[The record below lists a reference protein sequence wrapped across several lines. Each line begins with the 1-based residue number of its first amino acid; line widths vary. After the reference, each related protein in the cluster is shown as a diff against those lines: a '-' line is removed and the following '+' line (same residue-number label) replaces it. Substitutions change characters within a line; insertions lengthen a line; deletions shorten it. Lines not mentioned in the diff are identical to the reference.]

1 MLGHNLEDLIK
12 KTETKKSFDEDFFDF
27 SDRLYPW
34 TTVYRFF
41 FFADF
46 VNKTQ
51 MMLGVGQK
59 KISNYRINSK
69 KTDFK
74 NNGPDY
80 KVGVSYWCENG
91 AVTHQTKNE
100 VIKVDNG
107 MSTETFKFEKRKNE
121 YQFDLEEFNTHI
133 SLNDKMSKNDYLR
146 FNIGVSP
153 FYRYNKHL
161 SFKGELAGEKVEKGA
176 AFIQKVNLNMPFI
189 PWRWGRIFFENGAHF
204 DFYEPRLLTPMFKSI
219 NFELEG
225 EKLEF
230 KSDQAIKLKDNQWTI
245 TGRATSGERLEA
257 RINSYSQVPQ
267 LFETRRTSFTYNE
280 MPSTIE
286 SFTIKKD
293 GQIIHSAESLGE
305 SIANCED
312 AYYSRLPFYTSR
324 GR

>member
-12 KTETKKSFDEDFFDF
+12 KTKTTKSFDEDFFDF
-27 SDRLYPW
+27 TDRLYPW

-46 VNKTQ
+46 ANKAQ

-59 KISNYRINSK
+59 NISNYRINGI

-80 KVGVSYWCENG
+80 KVGVSYWFENG
-91 AVTHQTKNE
+91 RVSHQTKNE
-100 VIKVDNG
+100 ILKLKNG
-107 MSTETFKFEKRKNE
+107 MTTETFRFEKHENE
-121 YQFDLEEFNTHI
+121 YRFDLEEFNTHI
-133 SLNDKMSKNDYLR
+133 RLNDKTSKNDYLR

-161 SFKGELAGEKVEKGA
+161 SFKGELGGVEVEKGA

-189 PWRWGRIFFENGAHF
+189 PWRWGRIFFEGGAQF
-204 DFYEPRLLTPMFKSI
+204 DFYEPRIFKPMFKSI

-230 KSDQAIKLKDNQWTI
+230 KLDQGIRLKDNHWTI
-245 TGRATSGERLEA
+245 TGRAATGEHLEA
-257 RINSYSQVPQ
+257 RINSYNQVPQ

-280 MPSTIE
+280 MPSTLE
-286 SFTIKKD
+286 SFAIKKD
-293 GQIIHSAESLGE
+293 GHILHSAESLGA

-312 AYYSRLPFYTSR
+312 AYYSRMLSLF
-324 GR
+324 